1 MDTIAPNIGAA
12 FKAARLGHF
21 RDAAAFHGYRQVYD
35 RAMADLPAPSATL
48 DVPTDFGTVRAYRFG
63 PADGVPLLLL
73 PGRTAAAPMW
83 EANLAGLA
91 RSRPVYAIDLIGEP
105 GLSVQTRPLTSGEDQ
120 AAWLASLI
128 DGLPEP
134 ELHVLGLSI
143 GGWSA
148 VNLAVRRPAGVRS
161 LVLLEPAATFGGIT
175 WKVVI
180 VSLGSVLPMP
190 RAVRRRLLSWISG
203 GADASEDDPVAALIA
218 AGMRDFTASLPR
230 PVYPTDEQLAGIELP
245 TLVIIGG
252 RSIIHAPAKAAERAR
267 RLLRHGTVEL
277 WPEASHAVNG
287 EFPERVDTTVNAFL
301 AKAEATPA

>member
-1 MDTIAPNIGAA
+1 
-12 FKAARLGHF
+12 
-21 RDAAAFHGYRQVYD
+21 
-35 RAMADLPAPSATL
+35 MAGLPAPNATL
-48 DVPTDFGTVRAYRFG
+48 DVSTDFGTVRVYRFG

-91 RSRPVYAIDLIGEP
+91 KSRPVYATDLIGEP
-105 GLSVQTRPLTSGEDQ
+105 GLSVQTRQLTSSKDQ

-128 DGLPEP
+128 DGLPEKA
-134 ELHVLGLSI
+134 LHVLGLSI

-148 VNLAVRRPAGVRS
+148 LNLAAHQPAGVRS
-161 LVLLEPAATFGGIT
+161 LILLEPGATFGGIT

-190 RAVRRRLLSWISG
+190 QAVRRRLLSWISG

-218 AGMRDFTASLPR
+218 SGMRDFTASLPR
-230 PVYPTDEQLAGIELP
+230 PTYPTDEQIAGIDLP

-252 RSIIHAPAKAAERAR
+252 RSIIHDPNKAAARAR
-267 RLLRHGTVEL
+267 RLLRHGTRRACA
-277 WPEASHAVNG
+277 EASHAING
-287 EFPERVDTTVNAFL
+287 EFPERRIETTVNAFL
-301 AKAEATPA
+301 AKVETT

>member
-1 MDTIAPNIGAA
+1 MEPNVGAA
-12 FKAARLGHF
+12 FRAGKLGHF
-21 RDAAAFHGYRQVYD
+21 RDAAAYARYRKAYD
-35 RAMADLPAPSATL
+35 RAMAALPAPTVTL
-48 DVPTDFGTVRAYRFG
+48 DVPTGFGSVRVYRFG

-73 PGRTAAAPMW
+73 PGHTAAAPMW

-91 RSRPVYAIDLIGEP
+91 KSRPVYAVDLIGMP
-105 GLSVQTRPLTSGEDQ
+105 GLSVQTRRLTSAEDQ
-120 AAWLASLI
+120 AAWLASLL

-134 ELHVLGLSI
+134 SLDVLGLSI

-148 VNLAVRRPAGVRS
+148 LNLAVHQPAGIRS
-161 LVLLEPAATFGGIT
+161 LILLEPGATFGGIT

-190 RAVRRRLLSWISG
+190 KAVRRRLMSWISG

-218 AGMRDFTASLPR
+218 SGMRDFTTSLPQ
-230 PVYPTDEQLAGIELP
+230 PAYPTDDQIAGIDRP

-252 RSIIHAPAKAAERAR
+252 RSIIHDPGKAAARAR

-277 WPEASHAVNG
+277 WPEASHAING
-287 EFPERVDTTVNAFL
+287 EFPERIETTVNDFL
-301 AKAEATPA
+301 AKHESG

>member
-1 MDTIAPNIGAA
+1 MEPNIGAA
-12 FKAARLGHF
+12 FRAGKLGHF
-21 RDAAAFHGYRQVYD
+21 RDAAAYARYRKIYD
-35 RAMADLPAPSATL
+35 RAMAALPAPSATL
-48 DVPTDFGTVRAYRFG
+48 DVPTGFGSVRVYRFG

-91 RSRPVYAIDLIGEP
+91 RTRPVYAVDLIGEP
-105 GLSVQTRPLTSGEDQ
+105 GLSVQTRRLTSAEDQ
-120 AAWLASLI
+120 AAWLASLL

-134 ELHVLGLSI
+134 ALDVLGLSI

-148 VNLAVRRPAGVRS
+148 LNLAVHRPAGVRS
-161 LVLLEPAATFGGIT
+161 LILLEPAATFGGIT

-218 AGMRDFTASLPR
+218 AGMRDFTTSLPR
-230 PVYPTDEQLAGIELP
+230 PAYPTDDQIAGIDLP

-252 RSIIHAPAKAAERAR
+252 RSIIHDPRKAVARAR

-277 WPEASHAVNG
+277 WPEASHAING
-287 EFPERVDTTVNAFL
+287 EFPDRIETTVNTFL
-301 AKAEATPA
+301 AKHASG